1 MTLKDST
8 KMGIL
13 GFFSAIIF
21 VLIFASIFGSD
32 PLTFTRDKFVDGTI
46 IEPYF
51 KFLCLLIF
59 LIVSILAIYKKHS
72 SSR

>member
-1 MTLKDST
+1 MTLKDRT
-8 KMGIL
+8 KRGVL

-21 VLIFASIFGSD
+21 ILIFASIFGSD
-32 PLTFTRDKFVDGTI
+32 PLTFIRDKFVHGTI

-59 LIVSILAIYKKHS
+59 LIVLIFAIHKKQS
-72 SSR
+72 SSK